1 MKKLRLFFT
10 CAVCKIA
17 HYILR
22 SLGRGGTAL
31 PGSIALR
38 LYPGILEELSIGL
51 RCIVISGTNGKTT
64 TSSMIRNMLPE
75 QDSSCISNRSGANMT
90 NGIAASF
97 VLETDF
103 FGRRKKQKKYAVAE
117 CDEAFLSEVSRALC
131 PEIILVTN
139 IFRDQ
144 LDRYGEVSHIR
155 DVICRGIKAA
165 PGAKVCLNADCP
177 LTASIGEEI
186 PNRILYFGVDAD
198 IASRT
203 EKSSDVPRCLR
214 CGEMYEYRKH
224 TFSHL
229 GDWYCP
235 ACGAHRPVPDISVK
249 AASPG
254 KDGTDIS
261 FLCRDTEFD
270 ARVSVPG
277 TYNIYNAVSALSV
290 MYALGADPSKTA
302 ERLGDCRPPFGRM
315 EEFELNGT
323 AIKLMLAKNPEG
335 MDRILEYLSMEKDPA
350 MFVFALNDNYNDGTD
365 ISWIWDADFEGFV
378 SESNKDNRYFTFG
391 TRKRDMLLRLKY
403 AGLDTEMINLLD
415 GEKELTEALSESETG
430 VYIAANYTSMLNIWD
445 ILNTIRGRGDRTKE
459 KWN

>member
-1 MKKLRLFFT
+1 MKNLRLFFT
-10 CAVCKIA
+10 CAACKII
-17 HYILR
+17 HYVLR
-22 SLGRGGTAL
+22 LLGRGGTAL
-31 PGSIALR
+31 PGSVALR
-38 LYPGILEELSIGL
+38 LYPGIIEELSKGL
-51 RCIVISGTNGKTT
+51 VCIVVSGTNGKTT

-75 QDSSCISNRSGANMT
+75 QERSCISNRSGANMT

-97 VLETDF
+97 ILETDF
-103 FGRRKKQKKYAVAE
+103 FGRRKKEKKYAVVE
-117 CDEAFLSEVSRALC
+117 CDEAFLFDISRALR
-131 PEIILVTN
+131 PEIILVAN

-155 DVICRGIKAA
+155 DLLRKGIKAA
-165 PGAKVCLNADCP
+165 PEATVCLNGDCP
-177 LTASIGEEI
+177 LTATLGEEI
-186 PNRILYFGVDAD
+186 PNKVLYFGVSTDL
-198 IASRT
+198 ASGR

-214 CGEMYEYRKH
+214 CGGMYEYRKR

-235 ACGAHRPVPDISVK
+235 ACGARRPLPDVSVT
-249 AASPG
+249 AAFPD
-254 KDGTDIS
+254 KEGTDIS
-261 FLCRDTEFD
+261 FLCGDIEFD

-290 MYALGADPSKTA
+290 LYALGADPSKTA
-302 ERLGDCRPPFGRM
+302 ERLGECRPPFGRM
-315 EEFELNGT
+315 EEFELNGN

-365 ISWIWDADFEGFV
+365 ISWIWDADFEGFA

-403 AGLDTEMINLLD
+403 AGLDTEKIKLLD
-415 GEKELTEALSESETG
+415 GENDLTVALSESETK

-445 ILNTIRGRGDRTKE
+445 ILNTTKGRGDRTKE